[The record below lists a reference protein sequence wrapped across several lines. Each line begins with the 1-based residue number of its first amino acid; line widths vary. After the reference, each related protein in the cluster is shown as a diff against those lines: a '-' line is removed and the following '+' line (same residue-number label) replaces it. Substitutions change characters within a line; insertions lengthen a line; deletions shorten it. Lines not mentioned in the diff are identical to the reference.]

1 MRDMVGAQ
9 RKGILPDGGIGEGL
23 KFFLEAKILARDGER
38 ARGASREG
46 AGLQWGQQKTW
57 LGHEGE

>member
-1 MRDMVGAQ
+1 MVGTQ
-9 RKGILPDGGIGEGL
+9 RKDIHPDRRFGEGL

-46 AGLQWGQQKTW
+46 AGLQWGQQKSW
-57 LGHEGE
+57 LGQEGE